1 MPSTYSPLKIE
12 LPATGEQ
19 SGTWGNTTNTNLG
32 TALEEAIVG
41 SANVTFA
48 SANVTL
54 TLTDTNASQAARN
67 LRLNLTGV
75 TGGSTRTLTVPAIEK
90 IYLVSNNCAD
100 SVTVGNATG
109 ATVTVP
115 AGTNMFVYN
124 DGTDILNAITYF
136 TSVSAATVN
145 ATTVDTTNLEVTNLK
160 AKDGTSAGSIAD
172 ATGIVTLA
180 SSVLTTTDINGG
192 TVDNTA
198 IGATTAST
206 GKFSTLT
213 NAALTS
219 GRVTYA
225 GTAGLLQDSANLT
238 FNGTTLAAAG
248 FSGPLTGAVTGNAST
263 ATALQT
269 ARTIFGQS
277 FNGTAN
283 VTGSVTSS
291 ALTSGRVTYAGTGGL
306 LQDDADLTFDGS
318 TLTTLNSAYTG
329 TLTGGTGVVNL
340 GSGQFYKDA
349 SGNVG
354 VGTSS
359 PTRALTVYT
368 TAATDNNLL
377 LRSGASNAYLC
388 FADLGTTDQTGLSVR
403 IGSSGNNL
411 VFNTGGTTE
420 RMRID
425 SSGNVGI
432 GTSSPKAP
440 LSFSNSASSAAS
452 INKISLYDD
461 ATNPI
466 YGFGISANQL
476 DYVSAASHVW
486 YSGASERMR
495 IASNGIITMS
505 AYGAGAA
512 TFSAA
517 GVISSVSDE
526 TWKTKDGVPTNPDAM
541 LQKLEAGYWFYNEEK
556 APIFGK
562 ERQLGFYAQNVHEA
576 IGEEAAPTPEEG
588 KPWGYY
594 DRSVLAVTVMSLKNA
609 LSTIEELKERIA
621 TLENK

>member
-1 MPSTYSPLKIE
+1 M
-12 LPATGEQ
+12 
-19 SGTWGNTTNTNLG
+19 
-32 TALEEAIVG
+32 
-41 SANVTFA
+41 A
-48 SANVTL
+48 S
-54 TLTDTNASQAARN
+54 
-67 LRLNLTGV
+67 
-75 TGGSTRTLTVPAIEK
+75 I
-90 IYLVSNNCAD
+90 I
-100 SVTVGNATG
+100 
-109 ATVTVP
+109 
-115 AGTNMFVYN
+115 
-124 DGTDILNAITYF
+124 
-136 TSVSAATVN
+136 N
-145 ATTVDTTNLEVTNLK
+145 ATTTAGVSVQGDNSGSLQLATNNGTTALTIDTSQNVT
-160 AKDGTSAGSIAD
+160 ASTSITTPTATINNAG
-172 ATGIVTLA
+172 A
-180 SSVLTTTDINGG
+180 STVLTVGG
-192 TVDNTA
+192 DAASTVPEIRFKMNSATRYNFQIGIGTQVNDAFTVTPSTA
-198 IGATTAST
+198 IG
-206 GKFSTLT
+206 
-213 NAALTS
+213 
-219 GRVTYA
+219 
-225 GTAGLLQDSANLT
+225 
-238 FNGTTLAAAG
+238 GTT
-248 FSGPLTGAVTGNAST
+248 F
-263 ATALQT
+263 
-269 ARTIFGQS
+269 
-277 FNGTAN
+277 
-283 VTGSVTSS
+283 
-291 ALTSGRVTYAGTGGL
+291 
-306 LQDDADLTFDGS
+306 
-318 TLTTLNSAYTG
+318 TTPAM
-329 TLTGGTGVVNL
+329 VVN
-340 GSGQFYKDA
+340 
-349 SGNVG
+349 
-354 VGTSS
+354 
-359 PTRALTVYT
+359 
-368 TAATDNNLL
+368 
-377 LRSGASNAYLC
+377 
-388 FADLGTTDQTGLSVR
+388 
-403 IGSSGNNL
+403 
-411 VFNTGGTTE
+411 
-420 RMRID
+420 

-526 TWKTKDGVPTNPDAM
+526 TWKIKDGVPTNPDAM